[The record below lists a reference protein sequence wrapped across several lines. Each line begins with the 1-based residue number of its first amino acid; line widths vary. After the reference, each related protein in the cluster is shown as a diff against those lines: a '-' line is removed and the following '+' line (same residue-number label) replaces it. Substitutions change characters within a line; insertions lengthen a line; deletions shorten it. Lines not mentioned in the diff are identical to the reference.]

1 MEISVGIRI
10 DPEEGISSFG
20 IEKVNSLINFGS
32 KVISMEQGGAVMRR
46 LPGKN
51 EETVSMTLSGCDMKV
66 IMEDIDLENSPQWQ
80 EYCRRYKE
88 GSALI
93 KPYMHYDDVKSTP
106 ATESNG
112 EIERGIELL
121 KSSIEINEGGG
132 SAYWLIGKAYQALKN
147 DAEALA
153 AFKRAFEL
161 ERENKDVAREYCLA
175 CLDAGEP
182 KRALMAA
189 GRAVTIAPDDAGLRS
204 NLGLAYLLDAQLD
217 HAEGVLVTA
226 TEMDPNDSIAKNLLR
241 LVGQVKT
248 GERAQP
254 KCIADLQKREG

>member
-93 KPYMHYDDVKSTP
+93 KPYIHYE
-106 ATESNG
+106 A
-112 EIERGIELL
+112 GI
-121 KSSIEINEGGG
+121 KG
-132 SAYWLIGKAYQALKN
+132 Q
-147 DAEALA
+147 
-153 AFKRAFEL
+153 
-161 ERENKDVAREYCLA
+161 
-175 CLDAGEP
+175 EP
-182 KRALMAA
+182 K
-189 GRAVTIAPDDAGLRS
+189 TD
-204 NLGLAYLLDAQLD
+204 YLLQD
-217 HAEGVLVTA
+217 
-226 TEMDPNDSIAKNLLR
+226 
-241 LVGQVKT
+241 
-248 GERAQP
+248 
-254 KCIADLQKREG
+254 C